1 MHKHPSLFFGAF
13 SRKTIITLSVLFAVG
28 AGAYSY
34 NTYRNKPV
42 YQFISVTRGAIE
54 ETVSITGNTMP
65 AQSVTLAFG
74 GSGIVSHVYA
84 HLGSQVQSGEVLA
97 ELNTSDLAAQLRQA
111 QANVDVQQAKLQGLQ
126 AGTLPADISAQEA
139 QVKQA
144 QASVESALAKLEG
157 LKAGSRPEDIAASQA
172 ALDKANQD
180 LLNMYGT
187 ISDTSLDSYAKANDA
202 VRTELDPFFSNSET
216 ANAKLT
222 YFTANSQAQTDA
234 ETQRPSAGSV
244 LNIWQG
250 QLLTIDRSN
259 AGLELLLQH
268 EITHLATVRQ
278 LLSSVS
284 KTLDTT
290 TSLSAAT
297 LAVYKAN
304 VSVAGTEVNTA
315 VKNLNTIL
323 QNIASQKLT
332 IAQLQAQLD
341 LKRAGTLPADISA
354 QEAQVKQAQ
363 ASVESALAKLE
374 GLKAGALPTDISAQ
388 RAQVKQAQASV
399 ESALAKLENA
409 QILAPLS
416 GTIIQFD
423 AKIGQLASPGTPL
436 VSIMSGGGYEVDS
449 GVSETDV
456 GKLAVGNRV
465 TMTLDAFPGELF
477 SGSVFFIAP
486 SETNVQGVVS
496 YQVKIA
502 FDTLDPRFK
511 SGLTANISIQTKR
524 KENALILPQYAILQ
538 NDEGTFVEIVENN
551 KVTRHPVTLGIQ
563 DQKGDVEVVSGVTL
577 GEQVLNIGL
586 KQ

>member
-1 MHKHPSLFFGAF
+1 
-13 SRKTIITLSVLFAVG
+13 
-28 AGAYSY
+28 
-34 NTYRNKPV
+34 
-42 YQFISVTRGAIE
+42 
-54 ETVSITGNTMP
+54 
-65 AQSVTLAFG
+65 
-74 GSGIVSHVYA
+74 
-84 HLGSQVQSGEVLA
+84 
-97 ELNTSDLAAQLRQA
+97 
-111 QANVDVQQAKLQGLQ
+111 
-126 AGTLPADISAQEA
+126 
-139 QVKQA
+139 
-144 QASVESALAKLEG
+144 
-157 LKAGSRPEDIAASQA
+157 
-172 ALDKANQD
+172 
-180 LLNMYGT
+180 
-187 ISDTSLDSYAKANDA
+187 
-202 VRTELDPFFSNSET
+202 
-216 ANAKLT
+216 
-222 YFTANSQAQTDA
+222 
-234 ETQRPSAGSV
+234 
-244 LNIWQG
+244 
-250 QLLTIDRSN
+250 
-259 AGLELLLQH
+259 
-268 EITHLATVRQ
+268 
-278 LLSSVS
+278 
-284 KTLDTT
+284 
-290 TSLSAAT
+290 
-297 LAVYKAN
+297 
-304 VSVAGTEVNTA
+304 
-315 VKNLNTIL
+315 
-323 QNIASQKLT
+323 
-332 IAQLQAQLD
+332 
-341 LKRAGTLPADISA
+341 
-354 QEAQVKQAQ
+354 
-363 ASVESALAKLE
+363 
-374 GLKAGALPTDISAQ
+374 
-388 RAQVKQAQASV
+388 VKQAQASV